1 MKQLANKHVLL
12 CVTGGI
18 AAYKAAE
25 IIRLFKTSGSNVRVL
40 MTSAAKEFITP
51 LTMQA
56 LSGNQ
61 VHTDLLDTDAE
72 AAMGHIELAKW
83 SDIVLIAPCSANSI
97 ARLASGKGDDLMTAV
112 CLAAEC
118 KIYFAP
124 AMNQAMWSDSR
135 TQNNHKKLL
144 ENKFIPIG
152 PNSGEQACGDEG
164 YGRMSEPQEIVNN
177 IASGFSEGLLAGKKI
192 LITAGPTREKID
204 PVRFISNRSSG
215 KMGFSI
221 AEAARDEGG
230 LVSLISGPVSLETP
244 NEIKRINVESADEM
258 LSEVD
263 KVINDFDLFISTAA
277 VSDYKPEEYEVQK
290 IKKEK
295 NTDNLN
301 LELITNKD
309 ILKHVSKDKGDLKV
323 IGFAAETQNI
333 IENAKRKLN
342 EKNLDL
348 IIANDVS
355 DPSIGFDSDD
365 KMSEGEVGRVGVPI
379 STLDNIESLFQ
390 GIPLEKVSTSMT
402 INSTAAILLS
412 FYIVNAEKTGVPLNK
427 LRGTIQND
435 ILKEF
440 AARGT
445 YIYPPKPSMR
455 IVTNILEFCDQNLPK
470 WNPISISGYHI
481 REAGSTVE
489 QELAFTFANGIAYVE
504 NAIKEGLDPNKL
516 GKTISF
522 FFNSHNGFIEEI
534 SKFRAARKMWATI
547 MKERF
552 GVTDDKAMMCR
563 FHTQTGGSTL
573 TSEQPDNNIVRTTI
587 QALSAV
593 LGGTQSLHT
602 NSFDE
607 ALSLPSD
614 DSAKLALR
622 TQQNIAQDTN
632 IPN

>member
-244 NEIKRINVESADEM
+244 NEIKRIDVESADEM

-355 DPSIGFDSDD
+355 DPSIGFDSD
-365 KMSEGEVGRVGVPI
+365 ENEVYLITDEIEKKIERVSKKKLSRSI
-379 STLDNIESLFQ
+379 IEF
-390 GIPLEKVSTSMT
+390 I
-402 INSTAAILLS
+402 
-412 FYIVNAEKTGVPLNK
+412 
-427 LRGTIQND
+427 
-435 ILKEF
+435 
-440 AARGT
+440 
-445 YIYPPKPSMR
+445 
-455 IVTNILEFCDQNLPK
+455 
-470 WNPISISGYHI
+470 
-481 REAGSTVE
+481 
-489 QELAFTFANGIAYVE
+489 ANY
-504 NAIKEGLDPNKL
+504 L
-516 GKTISF
+516 
-522 FFNSHNGFIEEI
+522 
-534 SKFRAARKMWATI
+534 
-547 MKERF
+547 
-552 GVTDDKAMMCR
+552 
-563 FHTQTGGSTL
+563 
-573 TSEQPDNNIVRTTI
+573 
-587 QALSAV
+587 
-593 LGGTQSLHT
+593 
-602 NSFDE
+602 
-607 ALSLPSD
+607 
-614 DSAKLALR
+614 
-622 TQQNIAQDTN
+622 
-632 IPN
+632 

>member
-83 SDIVLIAPCSANSI
+83 SDIILIAPCSANSI

-258 LSEVD
+258 LNEVD

-309 ILKHVSKDKGDLKV
+309 ILKHVSKNKGDLKV

-355 DPSIGFDSDD
+355 DPSIGFDSD
-365 KMSEGEVGRVGVPI
+365 ENEVYLITDEIEKKIDRVSKKKLSRSI
-379 STLDNIESLFQ
+379 IEF
-390 GIPLEKVSTSMT
+390 I
-402 INSTAAILLS
+402 
-412 FYIVNAEKTGVPLNK
+412 
-427 LRGTIQND
+427 
-435 ILKEF
+435 
-440 AARGT
+440 
-445 YIYPPKPSMR
+445 
-455 IVTNILEFCDQNLPK
+455 
-470 WNPISISGYHI
+470 
-481 REAGSTVE
+481 
-489 QELAFTFANGIAYVE
+489 ANY
-504 NAIKEGLDPNKL
+504 L
-516 GKTISF
+516 
-522 FFNSHNGFIEEI
+522 
-534 SKFRAARKMWATI
+534 
-547 MKERF
+547 
-552 GVTDDKAMMCR
+552 
-563 FHTQTGGSTL
+563 
-573 TSEQPDNNIVRTTI
+573 
-587 QALSAV
+587 
-593 LGGTQSLHT
+593 
-602 NSFDE
+602 
-607 ALSLPSD
+607 
-614 DSAKLALR
+614 
-622 TQQNIAQDTN
+622 
-632 IPN
+632 

>member
-25 IIRLFKTSGSNVRVL
+25 IIRLLKTSGSNVRVL

-355 DPSIGFDSDD
+355 DPSIGFDSD
-365 KMSEGEVGRVGVPI
+365 ENEVYLITDEIEKKIDRVSKKKLSRSI
-379 STLDNIESLFQ
+379 IEF
-390 GIPLEKVSTSMT
+390 I
-402 INSTAAILLS
+402 
-412 FYIVNAEKTGVPLNK
+412 
-427 LRGTIQND
+427 
-435 ILKEF
+435 
-440 AARGT
+440 
-445 YIYPPKPSMR
+445 
-455 IVTNILEFCDQNLPK
+455 
-470 WNPISISGYHI
+470 
-481 REAGSTVE
+481 
-489 QELAFTFANGIAYVE
+489 ANY
-504 NAIKEGLDPNKL
+504 L
-516 GKTISF
+516 
-522 FFNSHNGFIEEI
+522 
-534 SKFRAARKMWATI
+534 
-547 MKERF
+547 
-552 GVTDDKAMMCR
+552 
-563 FHTQTGGSTL
+563 
-573 TSEQPDNNIVRTTI
+573 
-587 QALSAV
+587 
-593 LGGTQSLHT
+593 
-602 NSFDE
+602 
-607 ALSLPSD
+607 
-614 DSAKLALR
+614 
-622 TQQNIAQDTN
+622 
-632 IPN
+632 

>member
-295 NTDNLN
+295 KTDNLN

-355 DPSIGFDSDD
+355 DPSIGFDSD
-365 KMSEGEVGRVGVPI
+365 ENEVYLITDEIEKKIDRVSKKKLSRSI
-379 STLDNIESLFQ
+379 IEF
-390 GIPLEKVSTSMT
+390 I
-402 INSTAAILLS
+402 
-412 FYIVNAEKTGVPLNK
+412 
-427 LRGTIQND
+427 
-435 ILKEF
+435 
-440 AARGT
+440 
-445 YIYPPKPSMR
+445 
-455 IVTNILEFCDQNLPK
+455 
-470 WNPISISGYHI
+470 
-481 REAGSTVE
+481 
-489 QELAFTFANGIAYVE
+489 ANY
-504 NAIKEGLDPNKL
+504 L
-516 GKTISF
+516 
-522 FFNSHNGFIEEI
+522 
-534 SKFRAARKMWATI
+534 
-547 MKERF
+547 
-552 GVTDDKAMMCR
+552 
-563 FHTQTGGSTL
+563 
-573 TSEQPDNNIVRTTI
+573 
-587 QALSAV
+587 
-593 LGGTQSLHT
+593 
-602 NSFDE
+602 
-607 ALSLPSD
+607 
-614 DSAKLALR
+614 
-622 TQQNIAQDTN
+622 
-632 IPN
+632 

>member
-25 IIRLFKTSGSNVRVL
+25 IIRLLKTSGSNVRVL

-333 IENAKRKLN
+333 IENAKKKLN

-355 DPSIGFDSDD
+355 DPSIGFDSD
-365 KMSEGEVGRVGVPI
+365 ENEVYLITDEIEKKIDRVSKKKLSRSI
-379 STLDNIESLFQ
+379 IEF
-390 GIPLEKVSTSMT
+390 I
-402 INSTAAILLS
+402 
-412 FYIVNAEKTGVPLNK
+412 
-427 LRGTIQND
+427 
-435 ILKEF
+435 
-440 AARGT
+440 
-445 YIYPPKPSMR
+445 
-455 IVTNILEFCDQNLPK
+455 
-470 WNPISISGYHI
+470 
-481 REAGSTVE
+481 
-489 QELAFTFANGIAYVE
+489 ANY
-504 NAIKEGLDPNKL
+504 L
-516 GKTISF
+516 
-522 FFNSHNGFIEEI
+522 
-534 SKFRAARKMWATI
+534 
-547 MKERF
+547 
-552 GVTDDKAMMCR
+552 
-563 FHTQTGGSTL
+563 
-573 TSEQPDNNIVRTTI
+573 
-587 QALSAV
+587 
-593 LGGTQSLHT
+593 
-602 NSFDE
+602 
-607 ALSLPSD
+607 
-614 DSAKLALR
+614 
-622 TQQNIAQDTN
+622 
-632 IPN
+632 